1 MTIEQRIINFVRR
14 TNWIFLCCSV
24 MISAPLASIR
34 FTLGILFGGLLVT
47 INFHLLAKTL
57 YNALKPEHLASHQ
70 SVIAKYY
77 IRFVI
82 TGFIILVLVQQRIVN
97 PLGLILGL
105 SVVVAS
111 IMAATAFELTRLVFK
126 EA

>member
-1 MTIEQRIINFVRR
+1 
-14 TNWIFLCCSV
+14 
-24 MISAPLASIR
+24 MISTPLASVG
-34 FTLGILFGGLLVT
+34 FTLGIFFGGLLVT

-57 YNALKPEHLASHQ
+57 YNALKPEQLASHH

-77 IRFVI
+77 LRFII

-105 SVVVAS
+105 SIVVAS
-111 IMAATAFELTRLVFK
+111 IMAATAIELTRLVLK

>member
-1 MTIEQRIINFVRR
+1 
-14 TNWIFLCCSV
+14 
-24 MISAPLASIR
+24 MISAPLASIG
-34 FTLGILFGGLLVT
+34 FTLGLLFGGLLVT

-57 YNALKPEHLASHQ
+57 YNALDPKHLASHHA
-70 SVIAKYY
+70 VIAKYY
-77 IRFVI
+77 FRFVI
-82 TGFIILVLVQQRIVN
+82 TGFIILILVQQRIVN

-111 IMAATAFELTRLVFK
+111 IMAATAFELTRLVLK